1 MNGTLSTHVW
11 NGVPCHTCIC
21 TCKASRGVKLVTMSG
36 NTGLQSNAA
45 KSVQPTVCRRF
56 TDAQRITLDAYYR
69 AGMKGVGARHL
80 LSLQRCSREI
90 GCSIEKV
97 KASVESNK

>member
-1 MNGTLSTHVW
+1 
-11 NGVPCHTCIC
+11 
-21 TCKASRGVKLVTMSG
+21 MSG

-45 KSVQPTVCRRF
+45 KSVQPTVCTRF
-56 TDAQRITLDAYYR
+56 TDAQRITHDAYYR